1 MKKIVPIV
9 VLGLAVMLSSCLD
22 TQSHYTPQVSVSNF
36 VNGAG
41 DTLEFRYDG
50 MSNLFNLDSLLVGDT
65 LKGAVG
71 FASLGNNLLSA
82 HVDWDTAALSVW
94 SAYTEEM
101 IQVMIAPSDT
111 TNIDIY
117 LPLGYNYVGLPLWIV
132 PKRNGSTLLKFT
144 VTTDSKF
151 SPANEIL
158 QLNAIND

>member
-22 TQSHYTPQVSVSNF
+22 TQSHYTPYVSVANL

-65 LKGAVG
+65 LKCAVG

-94 SAYTEEM
+94 SKYTDDM
-101 IQVMIAPSDT
+101 LNVMIAPSDT
-111 TNIDIY
+111 ATIDIY
-117 LPLGYNYVGLPLWIV
+117 LPTGYNYVGLPLWIV
-132 PKRNGSTLLKFT
+132 PKKAGGQLLKFT
-144 VTTDSKF
+144 VTSDSKF
-151 SPANEIL
+151 SPANEML
-158 QLNAIND
+158 QLNVVNQ